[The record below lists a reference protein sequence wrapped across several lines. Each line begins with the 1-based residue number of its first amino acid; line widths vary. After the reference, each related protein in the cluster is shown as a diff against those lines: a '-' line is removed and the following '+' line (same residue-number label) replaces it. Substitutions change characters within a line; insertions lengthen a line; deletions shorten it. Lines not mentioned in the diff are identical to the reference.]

1 MGLLMSGAISI
12 AFAVVGWALF
22 RVTVL
27 SIFGL
32 FAIGLGWAEGADAV
46 PADPDRPANRRLPP
60 STR

>member
-1 MGLLMSGAISI
+1 LSGGISI
-12 AFAVVGWALF
+12 AFAVVGWAVF
-22 RVTVL
+22 GVTVL

-32 FAIGLGWAEGADAV
+32 VAIGLGWAEGADAV